1 MKPDLDALAAAG
13 DRERIRLASAWRSL
27 EHATGRLSSET
38 AARIETAG
46 STLKWGGLSMLAAT
60 VLLRWTKVRTGWKVG
75 KVLLGVAP
83 ALARLAA
90 PRAPGFLSHL
100 LRRRDSEKR

>member
-46 STLKWGGLSMLAAT
+46 STLKWGGISMLAAT